1 MTDQEIVRNGKT
13 GAPELTFESKVM
25 KTLARITGACV
36 LIAVVLVFS
45 MSLDFQIPELRN
57 ITLAAMAIITLFT
70 ILLGSL
76 IVFSKREKL
85 KRMENYIALLLCV
98 IFIIAGTNSIKG
110 DIAVKKLI
118 KAQAQ
123 IAKLQQYPHHMII
136 KKRNKIIYYIKGKYK
151 NIPNVVVEK
160 IADEVVSL
168 SDEEGVPV
176 PILIGIVS
184 IESSFNPSA
193 ASKKLARGLM
203 QVRWDV
209 WKTDLKK
216 VLELKSQFDLHNV
229 KEGLQAGIYVFK
241 HYMDKNE
248 GDMSLALYD
257 YVGKDRTYVTKV
269 CEAIGDYVAYGG
281 PKDEP
286 EV

>member
-1 MTDQEIVRNGKT
+1 MTDQEIVKNGKT
-13 GAPELTFESKVM
+13 GAPRLTFESKAM
-25 KTLARITGACV
+25 KTLARIMVGCV
-36 LIAVVLVFS
+36 LIAIVLVFC
-45 MSLDFQIPELRN
+45 MSLDFQVPELRYAS
-57 ITLAAMAIITLFT
+57 LAAMGVMTLLT
-70 ILLGSL
+70 VLLGGTV
-76 IVFSKREKL
+76 VFSKKEKL
-85 KRMENYIALLLCV
+85 KKMEIYIALLLCI
-98 IFIIAGTNSIKG
+98 IFIIGGTNSIKS

-118 KAQAQ
+118 EAQAQ

-136 KKRNKIIYYIKGKYK
+136 KRRNKIIHYVKSKYRK
-151 NIPNVVVEK
+151 VPDVVVKK
-160 IADEVVSL
+160 IADEMLAL
-168 SDEEGVPV
+168 SDKEGVPV
-176 PILIGIVS
+176 PILMGIVS
-184 IESSFNPSA
+184 IESGFNPSS

-203 QVRWDV
+203 QVRWDI
-209 WKTDLKK
+209 WKADLKK